1 MKSSEK
7 THFSDKYKKIISSP
21 LFIKSA
27 LLGSI
32 IGGLIYIILA
42 IL

>member
-1 MKSSEK
+1 MESSEK
-7 THFSDKYKKIISSP
+7 AHFYYKYKKRISSP
-21 LFIKSA
+21 LFIISA